1 MSRALGRDAL
11 AGECPPASACGR
23 HLLLYFAHKGIATH
37 VSRPL
42 APKER
47 HGVAHAFRTPSP
59 VAAGRPL
66 GKIKEEAVAARR

>member
-11 AGECPPASACGR
+11 VGEIKEEVAAAGRRRGT
-23 HLLLYFAHKGIATH
+23 FAGKGIATH

-66 GKIKEEAVAARR
+66 GKIKEEAVAAR